1 MIGGENQFSTI
12 SGDTWICDGGK
23 QWSVVPGGKVGP
35 AARRGAAMAYCELT
49 DAYVLFGGVDSSG
62 HLLGDTSVYWT
73 PNIRY

>member
-1 MIGGENQFSTI
+1 
-12 SGDTWICDGGK
+12 
-23 QWSVVPGGKVGP
+23 
-35 AARRGAAMAYCELT
+35 MAYCELT